1 MLEARVAESRI
12 EATDRLRREGRWE
25 AASKFREEKRREFK
39 AAGLKRAEA
48 NDAAWDAM
56 LAVFPPASTGTCTGE
71 PTAVPDDAAIAALA
85 SRRPSPMSYADE
97 VAWVYSHLGDE
108 IVPTDEFPS
117 LGAYSLWVWARS
129 NPARFYDAL
138 WPKAESA
145 RRQQYQPL
153 EDPAFV
159 RAVINYED
167 VRNARLTEMA
177 SDLEEAMRGLAAN
190 ALSILPDSLAQLA
203 RNRAESFRSAFSRL
217 SVKYVRAA
225 LNSTSINA
233 SGELATPSARV

>member
-1 MLEARVAESRI
+1 MDARVAESRI

-25 AASKFREEKRREFK
+25 AASRFRDEKRREFK

-56 LAVFPPASTGTCTGE
+56 LVEFAPMSTVTCTGK
-71 PTAVPDDAAIAALA
+71 PTAVTDDAAIAELA
-85 SRRPSPMSYADE
+85 GRRPSPMSYADE

-108 IVPTDEFPS
+108 NAPTNEIPS
-117 LGAYSLWVWARS
+117 LGAYSLWDWARS
-129 NPARFYDAL
+129 NPAKFYDAL

-159 RAVINYED
+159 QAVINYDD

-177 SDLEEAMRGLAAN
+177 SDLEEAIRGLSAN

-203 RNRAESFRSAFSRL
+203 RNRAESFRSALSRL
-217 SVKYVRAA
+217 SVKFVRA
-225 LNSTSINA
+225 
-233 SGELATPSARV
+233 ELASN